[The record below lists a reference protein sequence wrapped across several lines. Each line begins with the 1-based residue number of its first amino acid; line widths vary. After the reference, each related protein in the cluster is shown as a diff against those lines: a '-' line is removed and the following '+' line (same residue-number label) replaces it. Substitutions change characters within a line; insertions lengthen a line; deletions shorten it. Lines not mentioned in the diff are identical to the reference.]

1 MTAAVDGTGE
11 RTPGLDLCAFIR
23 ATTHEFANPLNAIS
37 MNAELIR
44 LLLERGDEAR
54 VREALAHVQAECRRF
69 SRLLESYRSFGM
81 HLQARERRETGVRA
95 IIDTAVAAFS
105 PGWNRRARV
114 EVAEGDAIVHVDH
127 VAIGEVLVELMHNA
141 TEAGA
146 RVVQIAVLTEADTV
160 TVELSDDGPGIAS
173 RVRDTLFDPFVTTRR
188 ADGATG
194 LGLTLARAVLH
205 AHDGALEAAD
215 SPAGARFRLL
225 LPQATPC

>member
-1 MTAAVDGTGE
+1 
-11 RTPGLDLCAFIR
+11 
-23 ATTHEFANPLNAIS
+23 
-37 MNAELIR
+37 
-44 LLLERGDEAR
+44 
-54 VREALAHVQAECRRF
+54 
-69 SRLLESYRSFGM
+69 
-81 HLQARERRETGVRA
+81 
-95 IIDTAVAAFS
+95 
-105 PGWNRRARV
+105 
-114 EVAEGDAIVHVDH
+114 
-127 VAIGEVLVELMHNA
+127 
-141 TEAGA
+141 
-146 RVVQIAVLTEADTV
+146 VQIAVLTEADTV